1 MDMYI
6 ALYPTM
12 IFSLI
17 LAFNMRETETKLCV
31 AFMYHE
37 CWQLGFNQV
46 ISHLPNLLTHLDI

>member
-1 MDMYI
+1 MNMNLSLDLTI
-6 ALYPTM
+6 

-37 CWQLGFNQV
+37 FWQLGFNQM